1 MSSNPSA
8 VTIEGLRK
16 EYASGGSRD
25 DAEVAVRKLDLT
37 INHGEFFSIVGPSG
51 CGKTTTLRCIAGLE
65 SINAGRILIHDQVVN
80 DSEAGIFVP
89 PERRKIALVFQS
101 YAIWP
106 HLTVFEN
113 VAFPLR
119 VGERK
124 SRMRKADI
132 KERVLD
138 ALQRVELETYANR
151 RPADLSG
158 GQQQR
163 VALAR
168 AVVTDPQLLL
178 LDEPLSNLDARLKE
192 RMKFELREL
201 QMRLGVTTIN
211 VTHDQAEALAVSDRI
226 AVLDHGRLVQ
236 LGVPSELYFEPK
248 SRFVARFISRAN
260 TASGVVEGVDEDG
273 CATVMVGTKSDGS
286 SVTLTARRPKQGSP
300 AKQGEMVCVAIR
312 PESFRLDLSN
322 SETAGTGPG
331 ASGSGAETATGSI
344 DTNVLAA
351 EIAVVGL
358 SDGGVLEARVKLT
371 DLSDTEWIIRWP
383 STTGKRPDPGTSIV
397 LRAAIDDCLLVLDSI
412 DQSDDEAD
420 AIEADAEHGMNG
432 HGVMPPSGDM
442 TAVSSDPAGRV

>member
-1 MSSNPSA
+1 MTSNTSA

-16 EYASGGSRD
+16 EYASTGSRD
-25 DAEVAVRKLDLT
+25 AAEVAVHRLDLT
-37 INHGEFFSIVGPSG
+37 IHDGEFFSIVGPSG

-65 SINAGRILIHDQVVN
+65 SVEGGRILLHDRVVN
-80 DSEAGIFVP
+80 DSEAGTFVP

-119 VGERK
+119 VGDRK
-124 SRMRKADI
+124 TRMRKPEI
-132 KERVLD
+132 RERVLD
-138 ALQRVELETYANR
+138 ALQRVELDTYAGR

-248 SRFVARFISRAN
+248 TRFVARFISRAN
-260 TASGVVEGVDEDG
+260 TASGVVQEVDEHD
-273 CATVMVGTKSDGS
+273 CATVIVGTRGDGTD
-286 SVTLTARRPKQGSP
+286 VGFTARPPSVGSP
-300 AKQGEMVCVAIR
+300 AKKGERVCVAIR
-312 PESFRLDLSN
+312 PESFRVDLSGC
-322 SETAGTGPG
+322 SADPTTPLAEATAG
-331 ASGSGAETATGSI
+331 
-344 DTNVLAA
+344 DTNVIIA
-351 EIAVVGL
+351 EIVVVGL
-358 SDGGVLEARVKLT
+358 SDGGVLEARVNLR
-371 DLSDTEWIIRWP
+371 DLPDTEWIIRWP
-383 STTGKRPDPGTSIV
+383 STTGHRPEPGTTVI
-397 LRAAIDDCLLVLDSI
+397 LRVTKDDCLLVLDP
-412 DQSDDEAD
+412 DQPADDDPD
-420 AIEADAEHGMNG
+420 AVEADAEHGMHPQG
-432 HGVMPPSGDM
+432 TTTTRDAM
-442 TAVSSDPAGRV
+442 AVIGSDPTTGA

>member
-1 MSSNPSA
+1 MTSNTPA

-16 EYASGGSRD
+16 EYASTGSRD
-25 DAEVAVRKLDLT
+25 TAEVAVHQLDLT
-37 INHGEFFSIVGPSG
+37 IHDGEFFSIVGPSG

-65 SINAGRILIHDQVVN
+65 SVEGGRILLHDRVVN
-80 DSEAGIFVP
+80 DSETGTFVP
-89 PERRKIALVFQS
+89 PERRNIALVFQS

-119 VGERK
+119 VGDRK
-124 SRMRKADI
+124 TRLRKPVI
-132 KERVLD
+132 RERVLD
-138 ALQRVELETYANR
+138 ALQRVELETYASR

-248 SRFVARFISRAN
+248 TRFVARFISRAN
-260 TASGVVEGVDEDG
+260 TASGVVNEVDEHG
-273 CATVMVGTKSDGS
+273 CATVIVGTRGDGS
-286 SVTLTARRPKQGSP
+286 AVGLIARRPSVGSP
-300 AKQGEMVCVAIR
+300 ATKGDRVCVAIR
-312 PESFRLDLSN
+312 PESFRVGLSSDLADDPTTSGPEVT
-322 SETAGTGPG
+322 ETA
-331 ASGSGAETATGSI
+331 AT
-344 DTNVLAA
+344 DTNVIIA
-351 EIAVVGL
+351 EIVVVGL
-358 SDGGVLEARVKLT
+358 SDGGVLEARVKLR
-371 DLSDTEWIIRWP
+371 DLPDTEWIIRWP
-383 STTGKRPDPGTSIV
+383 SATGQRPEPGTTVI
-397 LRAAIDDCLLVLDSI
+397 LRVTKDNCLLVLDP
-412 DQSDDEAD
+412 DQPADDDPD
-420 AIEADAEHGMNG
+420 AVEADAEHGMHPQG
-432 HGVMPPSGDM
+432 TTAPPDEM
-442 TAVSSDPAGRV
+442 AVVGFDPTSRT